1 MVGLFRR
8 KNPGNAFLLLFY
20 GLILKFPIFLHPRL
34 PETSPDDSYLYGQ
47 VLKFLFSFTGKTA
60 IVYSVISFLL
70 LFLQASLFNRICN
83 HHKLLGKSTFLPG
96 MSYILITSLFPAWN
110 FFSAALLINS
120 LMMWVW
126 YRMLNLYNSP
136 QPGSAIFNI
145 GVLIGVAS
153 MLYFPSLAF
162 TVLMLFALVIMRPLR
177 IREWIVGLIGVTIPY
192 YFLFILLF
200 LSDKWKWSIVFP
212 KIHFGLPIIP
222 TNIWLTV
229 SMVLL
234 VIPFVIGGFLVQ
246 ANLTKMLIQVRKAW
260 SLLLLYLMV
269 ATLTIFIN
277 ADPVYQT
284 WIFTAIPFAAFHSSA
299 YFYPQQRLFP
309 NLLHWLT
316 FGFVIILFYTRLA
329 Q

>member
-1 MVGLFRR
+1 MIGLFRR

-20 GLILKFPIFLHPRL
+20 GLILKFPIFLHPQL
-34 PETSPDDSYLYGQ
+34 PTSSPEDNYLYDQ
-47 VLKFLFSFTGKTA
+47 VLKFLVSFTGKTP
-60 IVYSVISFLL
+60 VLYSVITFFL

-83 HHKLLGKSTFLPG
+83 HHKLLGKSSFLPG
-96 MSYILITSLFPAWN
+96 MSYMLVTSLFTSWN
-110 FFSAALLINS
+110 YFSAPLLINS

-126 YRMLNLYNSP
+126 YRMLNLYNSA

-153 MLYFPSLAF
+153 MLYFPAIAF
-162 TVLMLFALVIMRPLR
+162 TLLILFALIIMRPFR

-192 YFLFILLF
+192 YILFIFLF
-200 LSDKWKWSIVFP
+200 LSDKWKWSIIFP
-212 KIHFGLPIIP
+212 SFRFNLPIIP
-222 TNIWLTV
+222 TDIWITI

-269 ATLTIFIN
+269 ITFTIFVN
-277 ADPVYQT
+277 ADAGYQT
-284 WIFTAIPFAAFHSSA
+284 WLLTAIPFAAFHSSA
-299 YFYPQQRLFP
+299 YFFPQQRLFP
-309 NLLHWLT
+309 NILHWVT
-316 FGFVIILFYTRLA
+316 FSFVIILFYTRLA

>member
-1 MVGLFRR
+1 VIGLFRR

-20 GLILKFPIFLHPRL
+20 GLIVKFPIFLHPAL
-34 PETSPDDSYLYGQ
+34 PVSSADDSYLYSQ
-47 VLKFLFSFTGKTA
+47 VLTFLFSFTGKTP
-60 IVYSVISFLL
+60 IVYSIISFLL
-70 LFLQASLFNRICN
+70 MFLQASLFNRICN

-96 MSYILITSLFPAWN
+96 MSFLLLTSFFPSWN
-110 FFSAALLINS
+110 FFSAPLLTNS
-120 LMMWVW
+120 LMVWVW
-126 YRMLNLYNSP
+126 YRMLNLYNSS

-153 MLYFPSLAF
+153 MLYFPAIAF
-162 TVLMLFALVIMRPLR
+162 TLLMLFALVIMRPFR

-212 KIHFGLPIIP
+212 KFRLSLPLIP
-222 TNIWLTV
+222 TSIWITA

-234 VIPFVIGGFLVQ
+234 VIPFIIGGFLVQ

-260 SLLLLYLMV
+260 SLLLLYLLV
-269 ATLTIFIN
+269 NTLTIFVN
-277 ADPVYQT
+277 ADPAYQT
-284 WIFTAIPFAAFHSSA
+284 WMLTAIPFAAFHSSV
-299 YFYPQQRLFP
+299 YFFPQQRLFP
-309 NLLHWLT
+309 NLLHWIS
-316 FGFVIILFYTRLA
+316 FAFVIILSYGPAA